1 VLVRDDL
8 AVFDAIGLADRR
20 KHECAVPGGSTALLA
35 EIKPREF
42 LSVWRRARQLVGETG
57 RWPLVTWATRWED
70 LASDELFDRM
80 AFVYSDRSSGLSN
93 DQSLPALIARAA
105 RLDLAAVLADLELEQ
120 STWHRERLNETV
132 EEALSKVGARWGK
145 SPSASDVRQAA
156 EAAADPVL
164 GIERYLLE
172 WELAQ
177 DSPPSKAESGMSA
190 AEQLEW
196 TKRYF
201 EPMPPDEPAALILLP
216 TTRPW
221 EVYAYLE
228 GLWMHPSDRL
238 VAAAHRWH
246 EDFGAECMAILPGY
260 ATELR
265 IQRPPADIWQAWEV
279 ARQHYILAYDTFIL
293 RGIEARDY
301 ARALTQSPYWML
313 LSKP

>member
-1 VLVRDDL
+1 M
-8 AVFDAIGLADRR
+8 FDAIGLVDRR
-20 KHECAVPGGSTALLA
+20 KHVCVVPDGSTALLA
-35 EIKPREF
+35 EIRPNEF
-42 LSVWRRARQLVGETG
+42 LSAWGRARELVEETG
-57 RWPLVTWATRWED
+57 RWPVVTWATRWED
-70 LASDELFDRM
+70 LANDELFDRI

-93 DQSLPALIARAA
+93 DQSLPALIARAE
-105 RLDLAAVLADLELEQ
+105 RLDLAAVLADLESEQ

-132 EEALSKVGARWGK
+132 EEALSKVQARWEK
-145 SPSASDVRQAA
+145 SPNESDVRSAA
-156 EAAADPVL
+156 HAAADPVL

-177 DSPPSKAESGMSA
+177 GTPPSKTGSGASA
-190 AEQLEW
+190 AEHLEW

-201 EPMPPDEPAALILLP
+201 EPMPPHEPAALILLP

-238 VAAAHRWH
+238 IAAAHRWH
-246 EDFGAECMAILPGY
+246 EEFGAECVAILPGY

-265 IQRPPADIWQAWEV
+265 VERLPADIWRAWEV
-279 ARQHYILAYDTFIL
+279 AREHYILAYDTFIL

-301 ARALTQSPYWML
+301 ARALTHAPYWML